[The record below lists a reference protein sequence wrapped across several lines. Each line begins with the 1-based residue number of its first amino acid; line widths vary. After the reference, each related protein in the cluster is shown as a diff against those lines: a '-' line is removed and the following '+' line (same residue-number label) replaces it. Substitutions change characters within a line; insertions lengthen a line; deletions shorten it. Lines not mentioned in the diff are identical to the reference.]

1 MVDPEASARFLLMAL
16 LFFEALLFGAPSA
29 PLPLASAAARVDT
42 APCPCAPLPWPLAHG
57 RVDGS
62 DAPASLR
69 AAGAGLF
76 TLAMLTEQLGSI
88 VADQTG
94 IERLKQDY
102 VSQNRGWLFNMSETF
117 GRPLSLLWLLPT
129 TVKYNGLT
137 WIDML
142 PQECEV

>member
-1 MVDPEASARFLLMAL
+1 MNRHSPATRLLQQ
-16 LFFEALLFGAPSA
+16 
-29 PLPLASAAARVDT
+29 
-42 APCPCAPLPWPLAHG
+42 
-57 RVDGS
+57 
-62 DAPASLR
+62 
-69 AAGAGLF
+69 
-76 TLAMLTEQLGSI
+76 QLVGSI

-102 VSQNRGWLFNMSETF
+102 VSQNRGWLHNMSETF